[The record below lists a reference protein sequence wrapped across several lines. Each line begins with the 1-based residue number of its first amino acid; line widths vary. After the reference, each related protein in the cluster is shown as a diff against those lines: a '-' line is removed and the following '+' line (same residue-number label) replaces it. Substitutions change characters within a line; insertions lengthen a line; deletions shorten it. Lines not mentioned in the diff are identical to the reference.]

1 MQQVDAGSEPGA
13 VPLEDTGAPD
23 GGVVAR
29 GARWAA
35 GGQVTMHVSRMV
47 ITVVLARLIL
57 PDERGLFAMALVV
70 TDLLERVVAATPG
83 AGLIHVK
90 ALTQR
95 LVSSVFFFN
104 ILVGI
109 GIAAVLAAGAPVAA
123 SLFGNDDVVPVL
135 RAVGLCFIALSLG
148 QAQRAL
154 LRRSFRFRAVAV
166 ADVSNALVQGGV
178 SVWLAYRGWGTWAL
192 VWGLLA
198 GKLAS
203 NVVVWTASSWRPSWL
218 FHWADVRS
226 LRSFSGNLSAF
237 SFFSYFQEAGDKFI
251 VARIGETA
259 LGYYML
265 GYQQLLVPVD
275 AVLSVSRN
283 VLFPAFARMD
293 DDEAIAASFVRS
305 CASVAVLFFPLG
317 LGMTVVAEPFVRVI
331 LGDRWLPSVPVLAI
345 FGLIAMINAVSNTT
359 SVLFQSKGRTDLQ
372 LRWGVANGL
381 LLLVAY
387 LIGAQWGFVGVAWAF
402 LVGTAICAVP
412 GLMIPFS
419 LIRLPFGRFLS
430 ALAPVALATVV
441 MGAAAYSVRL
451 LAEHAGAGWPTVL
464 FSAVATGAV
473 VYGAILLF
481 VRPQAVRDLIT
492 LARPKA
498 SLT

>member
-1 MQQVDAGSEPGA
+1 MQQLDAGSEPGA
-13 VPLEDTGAPD
+13 VPLEDHVAPQKD
-23 GGVVAR
+23 VVAR

-35 GGQVTMHVSRMV
+35 GGQITMHVSRMV
-47 ITVVLARLIL
+47 ITIILARLIL
-57 PDERGLFAMALVV
+57 PQERGLYAMALVV

-90 ALTQR
+90 TLTQR
-95 LVSSVFFFN
+95 LASSVFFFN
-104 ILVGI
+104 LMVGVGI
-109 GIAAVLAAGAPVAA
+109 ATVLAVGAPVARV
-123 SLFGNDDVVPVL
+123 LFDDSEVVPVL

-154 LRRSFRFRAVAV
+154 LRRSFRFRAVAL
-166 ADVSNALVQGGV
+166 ADVTNAFVQGGI

-203 NVVVWTASSWRPSWL
+203 NIVVWSASPWRPSWL

-226 LRSFSGNLSAF
+226 LRRFSGNLSAF
-237 SFFSYFQEAGDKFI
+237 SFFSYLQEAGDKFI
-251 VARIGETA
+251 VARIGQTA

-293 DDEAIAASFVRS
+293 DDEAIAAGFTRS
-305 CASVAVLFFPLG
+305 CAAVAVLFWPVG
-317 LGMTVVAEPFVRVI
+317 LGMTVVAGPFVRVI
-331 LGDRWLPSVPVLAI
+331 LGSRWLPSVPVLAI
-345 FGLIAMINAVSNTT
+345 FGLIAMINAVNNTT

-372 LRWGVANGL
+372 LRWGVVNGL

-412 GLMIPFS
+412 GWLIPFS
-419 LIRLPFGRFLS
+419 LIRLSFGRFVR
-430 ALAPVALATVV
+430 ALTPVALATVV
-441 MGAAAYSVRL
+441 MAAAAYSVRL
-451 LAEHAGAGWPTVL
+451 LAERADASQPTVL
-464 FSAVATGAV
+464 FSAVATGAIA
-473 VYGAILLF
+473 YGAVLL
-481 VRPQAVRDLIT
+481 VTRPQAVRDLVS
-492 LARPKA
+492 LARPNA
-498 SLT
+498 TLT

>member
-1 MQQVDAGSEPGA
+1 MQHVDAGSEPGA
-13 VPLEDTGAPD
+13 VPLEDTIAPE
-23 GGVVAR
+23 GGVVAS

-35 GGQVTMHVSRMV
+35 GGQITMHVSRMV

-95 LVSSVFFFN
+95 LVSSVFYFN
-104 ILVGI
+104 ILVGV
-109 GIAAVLAAGAPVAA
+109 GIAAALVVLAPVAGA
-123 SLFGNDDVVPVL
+123 LFHDDQMVPVL

-154 LRRSFRFRAVAV
+154 LRRSFRFRAVAA
-166 ADVSNALVQGGV
+166 ADVTNALVQGGV

-203 NVVVWTASSWRPSWL
+203 NVVVWVASSWRPSWQ

-226 LRSFSGNLSAF
+226 LRRFSGNLSAF

-251 VARIGETA
+251 VARMGPTS
-259 LGYYML
+259 LGFYML

-283 VLFPAFARMD
+283 VLFPAFARME
-293 DDEAIAASFVRS
+293 DDEAIAANFVRS
-305 CASVAVLFFPLG
+305 CAAVAVLFFPLG

-331 LGDRWLPSVPVLAI
+331 LGDRWLESVPVLAI
-345 FGLIAMINAVSNTT
+345 FGVIAMINAVSNTT

-381 LLLVAY
+381 FLLGAY
-387 LIGAQWGFVGVAWAF
+387 VIGAQWGFVGVAWAF
-402 LVGTAICAVP
+402 LIGTAICAVP

-419 LIRLPFGRFLS
+419 LIRLPFGRFLA
-430 ALAPVALATVV
+430 ALTPVALATVV
-441 MGAAAYSVRL
+441 MGAAAYAVRM
-451 LAEHAGAGWPTVL
+451 LAEQAGASWPTVL
-464 FSAVATGAV
+464 FSAVATGAI

-481 VRPQAVRDLIT
+481 VRPQAVRDLIA

-498 SLT
+498 ALS